1 MVSTP
6 PKPQRPDPNEC
17 CGSGC
22 VPCVYDYYYDQL
34 ADWEEKYG
42 AQNDSSNQTET
53 VSVSAQEPG

>member
-1 MVSTP
+1 MVNTP

-34 ADWEEKYG
+34 AEWEEKYG
-42 AQNDSSNQTET
+42 AKKDSSKQAE
-53 VSVSAQEPG
+53 SVFLSGSKVE